1 MHKYY
6 KILVTKEK
14 HQGNE
19 FYFVR
24 LDYLDPRNSEIKAY
38 LFSKWSNSLNAW
50 LFPINK
56 KSEVFIRHLVRAEKE
71 IVKVETVKKNQQFH
85 SNKKAEIFLLDRR
98 RIRIACYPSKGGIE
112 YIKSLP
118 YFNYDPKN
126 KLWNIPFTEQI
137 LENLKTILGKYYA
150 SVEIIQQE
158 ARQKRVSEKVLP
170 EHYRPAPESMI
181 DKLKECRYSEATI
194 RIYKQMFSIFL
205 SHHYMC
211 KPDEISYEQI
221 RAYFRHLVQELEVS
235 ESYQNQM
242 INAIKFYY
250 EKVLGGSRKTYFIER
265 PRKEKRLPIVLSQQE
280 VILILKSI
288 DNIKHK
294 ALISLLYSAGLRIS
308 ELLNLKIE
316 NIDFDSNRILIKQAK
331 GQKDRMVPLGERAKK
346 VVLYYMKEY
355 KPDLYLFEGATGK
368 QYSSTSVQRIIKR
381 KCQALGILKKV
392 SPHTFR
398 HSYATHLLENGVDLR
413 YIQHTLGHNSS
424 KTTEIYTHITRVG
437 MKQMKNPL
445 DELDF

>member
-1 MHKYY
+1 MHKHN
-6 KILVTKEK
+6 KILVTKET
-14 HQGNE
+14 HQGEE
-19 FYFVR
+19 FYLLR
-24 LDYLDPRNSEIKAY
+24 LDFLDPKNSKIKASR
-38 LFSKWSNSLNAW
+38 LPKWSNSLKAW

-56 KSEVFIRHLVRAEKE
+56 KSEDFIRSLVKTQNTTGETNPQKKE
-71 IVKVETVKKNQQFH
+71 FYSNQ
-85 SNKKAEIFLLDRR
+85 KIEIFIFQES
-98 RIRIACYPSKGGIE
+98 RIRITCYPGQEGIE

-126 KLWNIPFTEQI
+126 KFWSIPFTKQI
-137 LENLKTILGKYYA
+137 LEELRSILEKYYA
-150 SVEIIQQE
+150 SVEIIKQKPKSRKEPEKIISEHHRE
-158 ARQKRVSEKVLP
+158 AP
-170 EHYRPAPESMI
+170 DSMI

-205 SHHYMC
+205 SHYHMFRV
-211 KPDEISYEQI
+211 DEISHQQI
-221 RAYFRHLVQELEVS
+221 RAYLRYLVQEMEVS

-250 EKVLGGSRKTYFIER
+250 EKVLGGSRHTYFIER
-265 PRKEKRLPIVLSQQE
+265 PRKEKRLPVVLSQEE
-280 VILILKSI
+280 VMSILKSI

-316 NIDFDSNRILIKQAK
+316 DIDFDSNRILIRQAK
-331 GQKDRMVPLGERAKK
+331 GKKDRMVPLGERAKK
-346 VVLYYMKEY
+346 VILYYMKEY
-355 KPDLYLFEGATGK
+355 EPDVYLFEGSTGK

-381 KCQALGILKKV
+381 NCQALGIRKKV
-392 SPHTFR
+392 TPHTFR

-424 KTTEIYTHITRVG
+424 KTTEIYTHITRIG